1 MKGKKKVALVDDH
14 DLFRKGLTSL
24 LKEFE
29 EIDVTMQ
36 AVNGKDFFDQLAK
49 LAPGKHPNIVLLDI
63 QMPVM
68 DGIQTTIMLRK
79 KYPDIKIVM
88 LTMHNEEQLIYS
100 LMEKGA
106 NGFLEKNTDIEIVVD
121 AIYSVLEKGYYFNDY
136 ISKAMVKGATN
147 QHKASRYTAM
157 SPLTE
162 REIDVVRLICK
173 QKTIR
178 EIAEELALSP
188 RTIDSYRENI
198 FVKTGAKNIVGIA
211 LYAIEHNLLE

>member
-1 MKGKKKVALVDDH
+1 
-14 DLFRKGLTSL
+14 
-24 LKEFE
+24 
-29 EIDVTMQ
+29 
-36 AVNGKDFFDQLAK
+36 
-49 LAPGKHPNIVLLDI
+49 
-63 QMPVM
+63 
-68 DGIQTTIMLRK
+68 
-79 KYPDIKIVM
+79 
-88 LTMHNEEQLIYS
+88 MHNEEQLIYS

-106 NGFLEKNTDIEIVVD
+106 NGFLEKNTDIEVVVD

-147 QHKASRYTAM
+147 HRKMAKFGAV

-178 EIAEELALSP
+178 EIADELALSP

-211 LYAIEHNLLE
+211 FYAIEHGLLE

>member
-1 MKGKKKVALVDDH
+1 MKKKIALVDDH
-14 DLFRKGLTSL
+14 DLFRRGLMSL

-29 EIDVTMQ
+29 EIDVMMQ
-36 AVNGKDFFDQLAK
+36 AVNGKDFFEQLGK
-49 LAPGKHPNIVLLDI
+49 LAPAKHPHIVLLDI
-63 QMPVM
+63 QMPLM
-68 DGIQTTIMLRK
+68 DGIQTTVMLRK
-79 KYPDIKIVM
+79 KYPNIKIIM
-88 LTMHNEEQLIYS
+88 LTMHNEEQLVYS

-106 NGFLEKNTDIEIVVD
+106 NGFLEKNADIEIVVD
-121 AIYSVLEKGYYFNDY
+121 AIYSVLEKGYYFNDF
-136 ISKAMVKGATN
+136 ISKAMVKGVTN
-147 QHKASRYTAM
+147 RKTSKFDAV

-178 EIAEELALSP
+178 EIADELALSP

-211 LYAIEHNLLE
+211 FYAIEHNLLE